1 MKRML
6 LLAVAGT
13 CLGCVYTPPYNYT
26 AISATDGENGVTVE
40 GRYSCAWIKE
50 HGQDVD
56 NLIARGNANAE
67 AQTYC
72 DRFGK
77 NAEVLSSAITRRCTP
92 DDNWSWADTAP
103 KGVAGTDGV
112 YRLLFACIGADEVRS
127 PDARPPRTEKVP
139 VIRH

>member
-1 MKRML
+1 MKRMML
-6 LLAVAGT
+6 FLAVAGAS
-13 CLGCVYTPPYNYT
+13 GCVHTPPYNYT

-56 NLIARGNANAE
+56 HLIARGNANAE

-92 DDNWSWADTAP
+92 DDNLSWAKTAL

-112 YRLLFACIGADEVRS
+112 YRVLFACTGADEVR
-127 PDARPPRTEKVP
+127 PDAHSPRTEKVP